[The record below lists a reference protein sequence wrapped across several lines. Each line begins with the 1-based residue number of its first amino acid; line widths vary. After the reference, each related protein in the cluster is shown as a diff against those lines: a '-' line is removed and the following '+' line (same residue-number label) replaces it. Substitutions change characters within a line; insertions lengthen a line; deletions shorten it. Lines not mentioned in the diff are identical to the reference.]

1 MIDPTGTYEVGGMPL
16 NITADGPGWSIN
28 MAGVPEGFEP
38 GMVRINDSAFRIVR
52 GPFDGGIVA
61 FNQDGSASIG
71 PLPMGRV
78 DGSYVE
84 QIGSGLIAPP
94 HADDPERDEAFA
106 DVLSGTPHGGRI
118 EWTLQ
123 YPKHEFVRWAMDL
136 DQFIFHSSNNTTI
149 AEFVPI
155 RTSVELQDH
164 GERGNLGAVYGT
176 HDGFWSMFFGVV
188 DRKRVR
194 GSIRNG
200 VSRWVASDGRSVD
213 TYQFSI
219 HHECLPEHPYTTG
232 AIYFL
237 PRETFRRLPHYP
249 GGPISDEWASER
261 EVRPILSILIDPP
274 DFPFLDRIGGHDDG
288 PFLQMLKHFRVLV
301 EAATSYERG
310 EEGGLAIDINW
321 TSDLDATFAT
331 WRAEAAVFMPTVNIK
346 LTAEG
351 ETRTLS
357 LRGPEAYEGQ
367 VASFLDE
374 TLDANSA
381 DR

>member
-1 MIDPTGTYEVGGMPL
+1 M
-16 NITADGPGWSIN
+16 
-28 MAGVPEGFEP
+28 
-38 GMVRINDSAFRIVR
+38 
-52 GPFDGGIVA
+52 
-61 FNQDGSASIG
+61 
-71 PLPMGRV
+71 
-78 DGSYVE
+78 
-84 QIGSGLIAPP
+84 
-94 HADDPERDEAFA
+94 
-106 DVLSGTPHGGRI
+106 
-118 EWTLQ
+118 
-123 YPKHEFVRWAMDL
+123 
-136 DQFIFHSSNNTTI
+136 
-149 AEFVPI
+149 
-155 RTSVELQDH
+155 
-164 GERGNLGAVYGT
+164 
-176 HDGFWSMFFGVV
+176 
-188 DRKRVR
+188 
-194 GSIRNG
+194 
-200 VSRWVASDGRSVD
+200 
-213 TYQFSI
+213 
-219 HHECLPEHPYTTG
+219 
-232 AIYFL
+232 
-237 PRETFRRLPHYP
+237 
-249 GGPISDEWASER
+249 
-261 EVRPILSILIDPP
+261 RPILSILIDPP

>member
-188 DRKRVR
+188 DRK
-194 GSIRNG
+194 
-200 VSRWVASDGRSVD
+200 
-213 TYQFSI
+213 
-219 HHECLPEHPYTTG
+219 TG
-232 AIYFL
+232 AGIHSQRGEPL
-237 PRETFRRLPHYP
+237 GSFRWPLSRH
-249 GGPISDEWASER
+249 
-261 EVRPILSILIDPP
+261 LSILDSPRVSPRASVYHRGDLLLTPGDIPQAAALP
-274 DFPFLDRIGGHDDG
+274 GRAHIG
-288 PFLQMLKHFRVLV
+288 RV
-301 EAATSYERG
+301 
-310 EEGGLAIDINW
+310 
-321 TSDLDATFAT
+321 
-331 WRAEAAVFMPTVNIK
+331 
-346 LTAEG
+346 
-351 ETRTLS
+351 
-357 LRGPEAYEGQ
+357 GQ
-367 VASFLDE
+367 
-374 TLDANSA
+374 
-381 DR
+381 